1 VLSPLLLAVLILSG
15 GCQPAEKKQ
24 NENHAAHLRWVS
36 KSIEYAASCRQVYEM
51 AWPRVKRAAESQIQ
65 NWTVVLDVDE
75 TVLNNVQYEV
85 ERAAVDSGFTPA
97 SWSAWVRREEA
108 SPIPGVADFLQR
120 VRTLGPLAHVAFI
133 TNRRF
138 ENEEATTDNLRKL
151 GLFHEGDAVLTKKDD
166 ADKKADRRQCLEEG
180 TGRCAEFGPMKII
193 ALFGDNIRD
202 FMQMRGSEK
211 AKAYLEQGL
220 ADDDNWGRKYFILP
234 NPIYGS
240 WQRDYK

>member
-1 VLSPLLLAVLILSG
+1 LTVLFVSG
-15 GCQPAEKKQ
+15 GCQQAEKNQ
-24 NENHAAHLRWVS
+24 QENNPAHLQWVS

-51 AWPRVKRAAESQIQ
+51 AWPRVNRAAESQTQ

-85 ERAAVDSGFTPA
+85 ERAALDSAYTPA
-97 SWSAWVRREEA
+97 SWAAWVGREEA
-108 SPIPGVADFLQR
+108 TPVAGVATFLEK
-120 VRTLGPLAHVAFI
+120 VRGLGPRAHVAFI

-138 ENEEATTDNLRKL
+138 ENEAATTNNLRKF
-151 GLFHEGDAVLTKKDD
+151 GLFRDGDAVLTKKGDD
-166 ADKKADRRQCLEEG
+166 DTKSDRRRCLEEG
-180 TGRCAEFGPMKII
+180 TERCAEFGPMKII

-202 FMQMRGSEK
+202 FMEMRGSEK
-211 AKAYLEQGL
+211 AKAYLDDGL
-220 ADDDNWGRKYFILP
+220 ANDDNWGRKYFILP